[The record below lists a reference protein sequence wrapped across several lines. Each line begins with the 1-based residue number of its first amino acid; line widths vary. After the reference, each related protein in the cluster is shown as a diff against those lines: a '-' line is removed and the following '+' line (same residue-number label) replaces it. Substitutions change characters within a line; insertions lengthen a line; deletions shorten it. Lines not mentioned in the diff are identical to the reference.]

1 MLLRDWLIIGWS
13 QGWIVTDAV
22 RKLSE
27 QMAMVLESSYWN
39 CWIGMRRGASF
50 AALCAIVYQLKRSTL
65 QRLLVLVLRDE
76 GECESCW
83 YWCWQMRES
92 VNFVGIGADR
102 WGRVNLVGIGA
113 ERWGRVWILLVLV
126 LREMRESVNLVGIG
140 ANRWGRVWILL
151 VLVLRDEGEC
161 ESCWYWCWEMRESVN
176 LVGISAERWGRVW
189 ILLVLVLTDER
200 ECESCWY

>member
-126 LREMRESVNLVGIG
+126 LT
-140 ANRWGRVWILL
+140 
-151 VLVLRDEGEC
+151 DEGEC
-161 ESCWYWCWEMRESVN
+161 ESCWYWCWQMRESVN